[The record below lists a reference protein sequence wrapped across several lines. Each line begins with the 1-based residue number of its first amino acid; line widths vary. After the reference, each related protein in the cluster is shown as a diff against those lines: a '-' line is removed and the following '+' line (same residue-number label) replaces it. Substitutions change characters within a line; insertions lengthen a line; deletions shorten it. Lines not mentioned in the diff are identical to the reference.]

1 MCDLTKRSWTW
12 ARPIGRGLHIVQLS
26 LNVRRQAAVTL
37 YAWRIRRRWST
48 LALLGLWAAARCLL
62 AQLERWN
69 LRLLRFLFLS
79 LAGLADEVEAISL
92 RLLWRESVTF
102 TVLPH
107 TTAVASKT
115 VRAIVDV
122 FSIDTTN

>member
-1 MCDLTKRSWTW
+1 MCDLTEWPRTWTGS
-12 ARPIGRGLHIVQLS
+12 IGRGLHIIQLS
-26 LNVRRQAAVTL
+26 LDVRRQTAVAL
-37 YAWRIRRRWST
+37 CAWRGCRRWSS
-48 LALLGLWAAARCLL
+48 LALLGLWAAAGCLL
-62 AQLERWN
+62 TKLERWN